1 MYWLEYCAGVD
12 EVGRGPLAGAVVAA
26 AVVFDTFHTIPGL
39 RDSKALSEKKRE
51 VLDLEIKD
59 QAYSYCI
66 ARAEV
71 EEIDEINILHASL
84 LAMQR
89 AVAGLKGQVDFVVVD
104 GNRTPGF
111 ACPSAWLIKGDSK
124 FDAIKA
130 ASIIAKVARDRE
142 MVEMDA
148 LYPGYGLARHKGYPT
163 PQHLEALKKLGPS
176 PIHRMSFRP
185 CKEALKRV
193 KRRKPVIYNER

>member
-1 MYWLEYCAGVD
+1 MYWREFCAGVD

-26 AVVFDTFHTIPGL
+26 AVVLDTFRTIPGL
-39 RDSKALSEKKRE
+39 RDSKALSERKRE
-51 VLDLEIKD
+51 VLDLEIKEKA
-59 QAYSYCI
+59 QSFCI

-71 EEIDEINILHASL
+71 EEIDEINILQASL

-89 AVAGLKGQVDFVVVD
+89 AVAGLNGQVDFVVVD
-104 GNRTPGF
+104 GNRTPMF
-111 ACPSAWLIKGDSK
+111 ACPSEWLIKGDSK

-148 LYPGYGLARHKGYPT
+148 RYPGYGLAKHKGYPT
-163 PQHLEALKKLGPS
+163 RQHLDALKKQGPS
-176 PIHRMSFRP
+176 PIHRMSFGP
-185 CKEALKRV
+185 CKEALLQKGRST
-193 KRRKPVIYNER
+193 RA